1 MKKVSKLLVI
11 FAAAVAMVLMMGC
24 QQPSGGSSGNTPPY
38 TPSGDGGGGNPT
50 PPVLNSEADLYV
62 LGAYESSEGKLE
74 FKDNKEGSF
83 STSTSPN
90 MRAAA
95 ISKFTWTATGSGSG
109 TITITIKYDN
119 KTGTLK
125 RIKGVISGKLDDST
139 SEEITNMALVSPQE
153 SDIRGKT
160 ATLYYPS
167 QSDMDKKLAGSLL
180 FYPTEISYAS
190 TGNNAK
196 LTARHYDEGGSG
208 RIVTKDYDGKWQ
220 LWTTSGSS
228 EAYILLWDP
237 TRNEYA
243 DGLIK
248 FNGDKSKVYSYNS
261 YTGMLVYNV
270 R

>member
-24 QQPSGGSSGNTPPY
+24 QQPSGGSGSSGGNK
-38 TPSGDGGGGNPT
+38 PSSNPSGGNPT

-83 STSTSPN
+83 TPPASPN

-95 ISKFTWTATGSGSG
+95 ISNFTWTAEERGSG
-109 TITITIKYDN
+109 TIIITIKYGV
-119 KTGTLK
+119 KTGTLE
-125 RIKGVISGKLDDST
+125 RTNGVISGKLDNST
-139 SEEITNMALVSPQE
+139 SEEISNMPLVSPQE

-160 ATLYYPS
+160 GTLYYPS
-167 QSDMDKKLAGSLL
+167 QSEMDKKLGTRIL

-190 TGNNAK
+190 TGNNTK
-196 LTARHYDEGGSG
+196 LTARHYDEDGSG
-208 RIVTKDYDGKWQ
+208 RIVTKEYNGKWQ
-220 LWTTSGSS
+220 LWTSSSSS
-228 EAYILLWDP
+228 EAYILLYDWRGY
-237 TRNEYA
+237 TA
-243 DGLIK
+243 DGLLK
-248 FNGDKSKVYSYNS
+248 FNSDKSKAYSYNS
-261 YTGMLVYNV
+261 NTGMLVYNV

>member
-24 QQPSGGSSGNTPPY
+24 QQPAGGNGGGNKPSSN
-38 TPSGDGGGGNPT
+38 PSGGNPT

-83 STSTSPN
+83 TTSTSPN
-90 MRAAA
+90 MRAAT
-95 ISKFTWTATGSGSG
+95 ISKFTWTTTGSGSG

-125 RIKGVISGKLDDST
+125 RTNGRISGKLDDSA
-139 SEEITNMALVSPQE
+139 SEEISNMPLVSPQE

-160 ATLYYPS
+160 GTLYYPS
-167 QSDMDKKLAGSLL
+167 QSDMDKKLGSIL

-190 TGNNAK
+190 TGNNVK
-196 LTARHYDEGGSG
+196 LTARHYDEDASG
-208 RIVTKDYDGKWQ
+208 RIVTKDYDGKWE
-220 LWTTSGSS
+220 LWTTGGSS

-237 TRNEYA
+237 ITKRYA
-243 DGLIK
+243 DGLVK
-248 FNGDKSKVYSYNS
+248 FNGDKSKAYAYNND
-261 YTGMLVYNV
+261 TGMLVYNV